1 MPERTW
7 ILLQRSPMKI
17 SVPQLIA
24 AGFVFTAFFAVGR
37 LSGPTKNPP
46 APPEFQEE
54 DVAAH
59 RIYSSTMV
67 ARAHSD
73 PASLPALIEEVRAKY
88 VGWEH
93 YELSCE
99 MMAEASAAN
108 FEAYF
113 AYCKTLPE
121 GIFKAEAASYLL
133 RAAPPDKQ
141 KEAQEWARRMSPLHA
156 AMAGQDVYAKW

>member
-1 MPERTW
+1 
-7 ILLQRSPMKI
+7 MKI

-24 AGFVFTAFFAVGR
+24 AGFVFTAFFAAGR
-37 LSGPTKNPP
+37 LSGPTKNPT

-59 RIYSSTMV
+59 RIYSNTMV

-88 VGWEH
+88 VGWKR
-93 YELSCE
+93 YELSCD

-113 AYCKTLPE
+113 AWWKTLPE

-133 RAAPPDKQ
+133 SSAPPEKQ
-141 KEAQEWARRMSPLHA
+141 KEAQEWIHRMPPLHA
-156 AMAGQDVYAKW
+156 AMAKQNIYGTW